1 MKRRP
6 LFVANWKMNKTMADT
21 QGFLDVF
28 TMYELPDSSDA
39 AICAPFLDLTVLR
52 NQKKVAV
59 GAEDVYPA
67 EKGAYTGEISAEML
81 KECNVKYVI
90 VGHSERRQ
98 ILGESDAFVAEKYHY
113 CTENG
118 LVPILCVGETL
129 EQREAGEA
137 EKWCKGQL
145 DAVFQNADALPEEI
159 VVAYEPIWAI
169 GTGKTATAD
178 DAQQMIGALRGH
190 LAGLIGEEKADAARL
205 LYGGSAKPSNIREL
219 MAQPDI
225 DGGLIGGASLD
236 PESFFALIKEG
247 SADID

>member
-6 LFVANWKMNKTMADT
+6 LFVANWKMNKTMAET
-21 QGFLDVF
+21 QGFLDAFAAF
-28 TMYELPDSSDA
+28 TLPESSDA
-39 AICAPFLDLTVLR
+39 AICAPFMDLTVLR
-52 NQKKVAV
+52 GQDQVAV

-67 EKGAYTGEISAEML
+67 EKGAFTGEISAEML

-98 ILGESDAFVAEKYHY
+98 ILGESDAFVAQKYHY
-113 CTENG
+113 CTDHD

-137 EKWCKGQL
+137 EAWCKGQL
-145 DAVFQNADALPEEI
+145 DAVFAGAESVPEEI

-169 GTGKTATAD
+169 GTGKTATSE
-178 DAQQMIGALRGH
+178 DAQQMIAALRVH
-190 LAGLIGEEKADAARL
+190 LASLIGEEKAAAARM

-225 DGGLIGGASLD
+225 DGGLIGGASLEPD
-236 PESFFALIKEG
+236 SFFALINEG

>member
-21 QGFLDVF
+21 KNFLDVF
-28 TMYELPDSSDA
+28 NTYVLPEASDV
-39 AICAPFLDLTVLR
+39 AICAPFMDLTVLR
-52 NQKKVAV
+52 DQNKVAV

-67 EKGAYTGEISAEML
+67 EKGAFTGEISAEML

-98 ILGESDAFVAEKYHY
+98 VLGESDAFVAEKYHY

-137 EKWCKGQL
+137 ENWCKGQL
-145 DAVFQNADALPEEI
+145 DAVFEEAKALPEEI

-178 DAQQMIGALRGH
+178 DAQQMLAALRAH
-190 LAGLIGEEKADAARL
+190 LAGLIGEDKAASARL
-205 LYGGSAKPSNIREL
+205 LYGGSAKASNIREL
-219 MAQPDI
+219 MAQSDI
-225 DGGLIGGASLD
+225 DGGLIGGASLET
-236 PESFFALIKEG
+236 ESFFALINEG